1 MVVIVVASA
10 GAGLVGADVA
20 ADSPAVPGGGSAT
33 QYDHVGQLFGGVT
46 AGAVLPGSS
55 VHPAT
60 DRARIEREPTG
71 AVGAD
76 ADGDAGGDEVRVGVI
91 GSAFGDA
98 ADIDGRVVARERVA
112 ASRFGLTVDDRSVG
126 DHDAAVASV
135 VAQRA
140 PESSL
145 YLASV
150 GHEPTPAEYARAVD
164 WLVAQDVDVIVDSG
178 SYYPRTADGMDR
190 IAAAAER
197 AADEGTVFVTS
208 GGNTANRHWRGAA
221 TDPGWLAFGDDG
233 TQGNR
238 LGDGRISGAVTLR
251 LYWTG
256 SGDYDLYLYRD
267 VADGPDEV
275 VAKSTRES
283 GSAEAI
289 DAVLP
294 RGSYYVAVD
303 VRDPGAGHVDLFA
316 ARHRL
321 AYAAGDGSAVAP
333 ATADGVISVG
343 AVGPDGRLA
352 AYSPAST
359 DVRAAGTVALPDGRT
374 LEGTSAAAPAVAGV
388 VAEMSVAAGED
399 GLTPAEAERLLRRTA
414 VDGRIDP
421 GSAVAAASARSRAGD
436 DADAGDRTDG
446 DGSADDGSWV
456 YRGP

>member
-1 MVVIVVASA
+1 VGRTTALLAVVIVVTSV

-20 ADSPAVPGGGSAT
+20 GEGPGAPEGGSAA
-33 QYDHVGQLFGGVT
+33 QYDHVGQFFRGVT
-46 AGAVLPGSS
+46 AGAVPGSS
-55 VHPAT
+55 VQPAT
-60 DRARIEREPTG
+60 DGARIERRSTRS
-71 AVGAD
+71 VGAD
-76 ADGDAGGDEVRVGVI
+76 SDGGGDEVRVGVI

-98 ADIDGRVVARERVA
+98 ADIDGRVVARERVT
-112 ASRFGLTVDDRSVG
+112 ASRFGLAVG
-126 DHDAAVASV
+126 KRGAGGHDAAVASV

-140 PESSL
+140 PASSL

-164 WLVAQDVDVIVDSG
+164 WLVEHDVDVIVDSG

-208 GGNTANRHWRGAA
+208 GGNTAKRHWRGAA

-267 VADGPDEV
+267 VTDGPDEV

-303 VRDPGAGHVDLFA
+303 VRDAGAGHVDLFA

-321 AYAAGDGSAVAP
+321 AYAAGGGGAVAP
-333 ATADGVISVG
+333 ATAEGVISVG

-352 AYSPAST
+352 AYSSPST

-388 VAEMSVAAGED
+388 VAEMSVAAGEG

-414 VDGRIDP
+414 VDGRIYP
-421 GSAVAAASARSRAGD
+421 GSAVAAAGARSRAGD
-436 DADAGDRTDG
+436 DETP
-446 DGSADDGSWV
+446 DDGSGV
-456 YRGP
+456 KRGP

>member
-1 MVVIVVASA
+1 MTAVGRTVALLAVVIVVASA
-10 GAGLVGADVA
+10 GAGLVGADVTDDA
-20 ADSPAVPGGGSAT
+20 AVVGGTSPPEYG
-33 QYDHVGQLFGGVT
+33 DVGHLFGGVT
-46 AGAVLPGSS
+46 AGAVPGSS
-55 VHPAT
+55 VHAPI
-60 DRARIEREPTG
+60 DSARVEPSPPKS
-71 AVGAD
+71 VGAD
-76 ADGDAGGDEVRVGVI
+76 VDTDRVRVGVI

-98 ADIDGRVVARERVA
+98 ADIDGRVVARERMTS
-112 ASRFGLTVDDRSVG
+112 SRFGLMVG
-126 DHDAAVASV
+126 DHDAGGHDAAVASV

-150 GHEPTPAEYARAVD
+150 GHEPTPEEYARAVN
-164 WLVAQDVDVIVDSG
+164 WLVERDVDVIVDAG

-190 IAAAAER
+190 IAGAAER
-197 AADEGTVFVTS
+197 AADAGTVFVTS
-208 GGNTANRHWRGAA
+208 GGNTGQRHWRGPA
-221 TDPGWLAFGDDG
+221 TDPGWVAFDDNG

-283 GSAEAI
+283 GRAEAI

-303 VRDPGAGHVDLFA
+303 VREPGDGHVDLFA

-321 AYAAGDGSAVAP
+321 AHAADNGSSVAP

-352 AYSPAST
+352 AYSPSAT
-359 DVRAAGTVALPDGRT
+359 DVQAAGTVGLPDGTT
-374 LEGTSAAAPAVAGV
+374 LKGTSAAAPAVAGV
-388 VAEMSVAAGED
+388 VAEMSAAAGED
-399 GLTPAEAERLLRRTA
+399 GLTPAEAERLLRKTA
-414 VDGRIDP
+414 VDGRIDR
-421 GSAVAAASARSRAGD
+421 GSAVAAATVGNRTGD
-436 DADAGDRTDG
+436 DASAG
-446 DGSADDGSWV
+446 DGSWA